1 MGWVE
6 KNDKLVKTFE
16 MESFSDIIN
25 RLNALAEVANE
36 MNHHPD
42 FEVFGYKQIKFSL
55 STHDSNS
62 ITDNDHQLAKEI
74 DAVFE

>member
-1 MGWVE
+1 MSWVE

-25 RLNALAEVANE
+25 RLNAVAEVANE

-62 ITDNDHQLAKEI
+62 ITDKDHQLAKEI